1 MVNKDGRIVVYC
13 GDDGRGEYVYRFVSD
28 GRYDPDNR
36 AANMTLLSNGTLSVA
51 RFDAE
56 GKVTWLPLVFGRQWL
71 TPDFGFKSQADVV
84 IDARLAADLL
94 GATRMDRP
102 EDVQPNEVNGRVYV
116 ILTNNTNR
124 KPEDVN
130 AANPRADN
138 AFGHIIEMTPPDG
151 DHAADVFAWEML
163 VRCGDPAVA
172 AVGALWNPDT
182 SSNGWFASPTTPR
195 STIRDGCGS
204 RPTRATTGRAPAGPT
219 GSMPWRPTASGAG
232 RRSCSSAAPIGAE
245 LCGPCFTPDGE
256 TVFVAVQHPAADGA
270 EALIGFGRAST
281 FKDPATR
288 WPDFDPKM
296 PPRPSVLA
304 ITKDGGGKIA

>member
-1 MVNKDGRIVVYC
+1 MKHTAFGRFCHEGAECVVNKDGRIVVYC

-28 GRYDPDNR
+28 GSYDPNNR

-116 ILTNNTNR
+116 ILTNNTSR
-124 KPEDVN
+124 KPDDVN

-151 DHAADVFAWEML
+151 DHAADAFAWETL
-163 VRCGDPAVA
+163 VRCGDPSRGRGRRAVEPGHFEQWLVRLARQRGGRQSGA
-172 AVGALWNPDT
+172 AVDLD
-182 SSNGWFASPTTPR
+182 
-195 STIRDGCGS
+195 
-204 RPTRATTGRAPAGPT
+204 RPGRQLAAHRPLRRPLRAGD
-219 GSMPWRPTASGAG
+219 
-232 RRSCSSAAPIGAE
+232 RRRAAP
-245 LCGPCFTPDGE
+245 D
-256 TVFVAVQHPAADGA
+256 V
-270 EALIGFGRAST
+270 EALL
-281 FKDPATR
+281 PL
-288 WPDFDPKM
+288 PDRRRTV
-296 PPRPSVLA
+296 RPLLHA
-304 ITKDGGGKIA
+304 

>member
-1 MVNKDGRIVVYC
+1 
-13 GDDGRGEYVYRFVSD
+13 
-28 GRYDPDNR
+28 
-36 AANMTLLSNGTLSVA
+36 MTLLSNGTPSVA

-102 EDVQPNEVNGRVYV
+102 EDVQPNMVNGRVYV
-116 ILTNNTNR
+116 MLTNNTSR

-163 VRCGDPAVA
+163 VRCGDPPGFGWRSVESGHVEQWLVRFARQRWIDNQ
-172 AVGALWNPDT
+172 GRLWIDHQADN
-182 SSNGWFASPTTPR
+182 WAR
-195 STIRDGCGS
+195 
-204 RPTRATTGRAPAGPT
+204 TGRQT
-219 GSMPWRPTASGAG
+219 GSMRFRPTARAAG
-232 RRSCSSAAPIGAE
+232 PRSSFPAAPLAPS
-245 LCGPCFTPDGE
+245 C
-256 TVFVAVQHPAADGA
+256 AVPAYARRRNAVRRRAASCRRRA
-270 EALIGFGRAST
+270 EALIGFGRH
-281 FKDPATR
+281 
-288 WPDFDPKM
+288 
-296 PPRPSVLA
+296 RPSRTCDPLA
-304 ITKDGGGKIA
+304 

>member
-1 MVNKDGRIVVYC
+1 MKHTAFGRFCHEGAECVVNKDGRVVVYC

-163 VRCGDPAVA
+163 VRCGDPAVERRLARCGTRIRRAMAGSPARQRRGRQSRA
-172 AVGALWNPDT
+172 AVDLDRPGRQLAAHRPVGRAL
-182 SSNGWFASPTTPR
+182 SR
-195 STIRDGCGS
+195 S
-204 RPTRATTGRAPAGPT
+204 RPKARGG
-219 GSMPWRPTASGAG
+219 G
-232 RRSCSSAAPIGAE
+232 RRSSSSAAPSAPSCAAPASRLTARRCSSPCSIPPQT
-245 LCGPCFTPDGE
+245 GP
-256 TVFVAVQHPAADGA
+256 
-270 EALIGFGRAST
+270 R
-281 FKDPATR
+281 R
-288 WPDFDPKM
+288 
-296 PPRPSVLA
+296 
-304 ITKDGGGKIA
+304 

>member
-1 MVNKDGRIVVYC
+1 
-13 GDDGRGEYVYRFVSD
+13 
-28 GRYDPDNR
+28 
-36 AANMTLLSNGTLSVA
+36 
-51 RFDAE
+51 
-56 GKVTWLPLVFGRQWL
+56 WLPLVFGRQWL
-71 TPDFGFKSQADVV
+71 TPDFGFKSQADVM

-116 ILTNNTNR
+116 MLTNNTNR

-138 AFGHIIEMTPPDG
+138 AFGHIIEMMPPDG
-151 DHAADVFAWEML
+151 DHAADVFSWEML
-163 VRCGDPAVA
+163 VRCGDPSVA
-172 AVGALWNPDT
+172 SVGALWNPDT
-182 SSNGWFASPTTPR
+182 SSNGWFASPDNAAVDNR
-195 STIRDGCGS
+195 GRLWISTDQGDNWAR
-204 RPTRATTGRAPAGPT
+204 TGRSDGLYALETDGE
-219 GSMPWRPTASGAG
+219 
-232 RRSCSSAAPIGAE
+232 RRRTSKLFFRCPVGAE

-256 TVFVAVQHPAADGA
+256 TLFVAVQHPAADGT
-270 EALIGFGRAST
+270 EALIGFGRPST

>member
-1 MVNKDGRIVVYC
+1 
-13 GDDGRGEYVYRFVSD
+13 
-28 GRYDPDNR
+28 
-36 AANMTLLSNGTLSVA
+36 MTLLSNGTLSVA

-71 TPDFGFKSQADVV
+71 TPDFGFKSQADVM

-102 EDVQPNEVNGRVYV
+102 EDVQPNMVNGRVYV
-116 ILTNNTNR
+116 MLTNNTSR

-163 VRCGDPAVA
+163 VRCGDPAIE

-182 SSNGWFASPTTPR
+182 SSNGWFACPDNAAVDNQGRLWISTDQGDNWPR
-195 STIRDGCGS
+195 
-204 RPTRATTGRAPAGPT
+204 TGRSDGLFALET
-219 GSMPWRPTASGAG
+219 ECE
-232 RRSCSSAAPIGAE
+232 RRRTSKLFFRCPIGAE

-256 TVFVAVQHPAADGA
+256 TVFVAVQHPAADGS

-288 WPDFDPKM
+288 WPDFDPKL